1 MNTRKTV
8 KHAIGVA
15 LVVIFLAGCDLLTP
29 AEPGIVKVTDLTI
42 ESVTLNAEFDWAVL
56 EYSANVPAETET
68 VTVSAVCAADAFAY
82 SQMTTPTGRTDRT
95 RSI

>member
-42 ESVTLNAEFDWAVL
+42 ESVTLNAEFD
-56 EYSANVPAETET
+56 
-68 VTVSAVCAADAFAY
+68 
-82 SQMTTPTGRTDRT
+82 
-95 RSI
+95 